1 MQKFI
6 ITCCFTTL
14 ILTISASVFA
24 QNNSVTVSQY
34 QTDDFLNSVKMNDVK
49 AVKKAL
55 SNGISPNLM
64 DTQGNSALALA
75 ITEKSIDV
83 IKLLVDTPSIDLER
97 PNLAGETPVMM
108 MAYNGMYDL
117 LVYLVDKRDVDINK
131 PGWTALHYAATNGHE
146 RIASYLLD
154 KHAYIDA
161 LSPNGTTPLMMAAR
175 GGHIHVVKLLLD
187 RGADLSKRNGLK
199 MTAIEF
205 AEQNNQSEIAAGL
218 KSRWSKVYGK
228 PYAN

>member
-6 ITCCFTTL
+6 ITCYFTTL
-14 ILTISASVFA
+14 ILTISGSVFA
-24 QNNSVTVSQY
+24 QNNSVRVSQY

-83 IKLLVDTPSIDLER
+83 IKLL
-97 PNLAGETPVMM
+97 
-108 MAYNGMYDL
+108 
-117 LVYLVDKRDVDINK
+117 
-131 PGWTALHYAATNGHE
+131 
-146 RIASYLLD
+146 
-154 KHAYIDA
+154 
-161 LSPNGTTPLMMAAR
+161 
-175 GGHIHVVKLLLD
+175 LD

-218 KSRWSKVYGK
+218 KYRWSKVYGK
-228 PYAN
+228 PYGN

>member
-14 ILTISASVFA
+14 ILTISGSVFA
-24 QNNSVTVSQY
+24 QNNSVRVSQY

-108 MAYNGMYDL
+108 MAYNDMYDL

-205 AEQNNQSEIAAGL
+205 AEQNNQSEIVAGL
-218 KSRWSKVYGK
+218 KYRWSKVYGK

>member
-1 MQKFI
+1 MQKYI
-6 ITCCFTTL
+6 ATCCFATL
-14 ILTISASVFA
+14 ISLFSVPVSA
-24 QNNSVTVSQY
+24 QNSTVKTNHY
-34 QTDDFLNSVKMNDVK
+34 QTEDFLNSVKMNDVK

-55 SNGISPNLM
+55 SNGISPNSM
-64 DTQGNSALALA
+64 DLQGNSALALA
-75 ITEKSIDV
+75 ITEKSLDV

-97 PNLAGETPVMM
+97 PNLAGETPIMM
-108 MAYNGMYDL
+108 LAYNDMYDL
-117 LVYLVDKRDVDINK
+117 LVYLVDKRDVEINK

-146 RIASYLLD
+146 RIAAYLLD

-187 RGADLSKRNGLK
+187 RGADLSKRNGMK

-205 AEQNNQSEIAAGL
+205 AEQSNQSEIATGL
-218 KSRWSKVYGK
+218 KSRWSKLYGK
-228 PYAN
+228 PYAQ